1 MQNAITI
8 AQVAS
13 AIILIIL
20 VLMQNRGGG
29 LSGVFGGGD
38 SSNVFR
44 TKRGLEKNIFIA
56 TIIFAI
62 LFLGISLANI
72 LLHVQ

>member
-1 MQNAITI
+1 MVNFITI
-8 AQVAS
+8 AQVVT

-38 SSNVFR
+38 TGNVYR
-44 TKRGLEKNIFIA
+44 TKRGLEKKIFIS
-56 TIIFAI
+56 TIIFSI
-62 LFLGISLANI
+62 LFLGLSLANI
-72 LLHVQ
+72 LIQA